1 MRSKRSHAPV
11 KKTKVVREKRGNVS
25 DKMNARG
32 FHGGEDG
39 FYLSVDKSL

>member
-1 MRSKRSHAPV
+1 MKSKRRHAPV
-11 KKTKVVREKRGNVS
+11 KNTKVVREKRGNVS
-25 DKMNARG
+25 DKMNAS